1 MREQVGVASE
11 AYTPEGSNRIIDEEV
26 VGKYLDRGYS
36 IGYEVDEQDQPVPT
50 GGNTAIFR
58 ISPGGLT
65 EPVFVTKPQEE
76 AEFRVRVLGGVGK
89 VIVTQA
95 EGEVSQVD
103 LFEGVEYVIRPGDAY
118 SYINTDSSED
128 LVLHDV
134 ATPAFEDG
142 DDVELTSSIWPFPE
156 ELEKPG
162 EGFSACVY
170 KDPDGELRSVD
181 LANEFYEAATSSS
194 ESYSDETTISF
205 EEVFGFTS
213 PTAEQVDA
221 AAEDLQHKFS
231 GSGAPVGMLALF
243 SIPGA
248 QELAMDLITAMAE
261 RGEGEEEEPDSMSL
275 VYYGFITAI
284 EMMAALHLR
293 GDG

>member
-11 AYTPEGSNRIIDEEV
+11 VYTPEGSNRIIDEEV
-26 VGKYLDRGYS
+26 VGKYLEWRYS
-36 IGYEVDEQDQPVPT
+36 IGYEVDEQNQPVPN

-58 ISPGGLT
+58 ILPGGLT

-76 AEFRVRVLGGVGK
+76 AEFKVRVLGGVGK
-89 VIVTQA
+89 VIVAQA
-95 EGEVSQVD
+95 HGEVSQVD

-118 SYINTDSSED
+118 SYINTDGSED
-128 LVLHDV
+128 LILHDV
-134 ATPAFEDG
+134 ATPTFEDG

-156 ELEKPG
+156 GLEKPA

-170 KDPDGELRSVD
+170 KGSDGELKSVD
-181 LANEFYEAATSSS
+181 LANEFYESITPSS

-205 EEVFGFTS
+205 EEVFGFT
-213 PTAEQVDA
+213 PPNAEQVDA

-231 GSGAPVGMLALF
+231 GNGEPLGMIALF

-248 QELAMDLITAMAE
+248 QELAMDLITSMSE
-261 RGEGEEEEPDSMSL
+261 RGEGEDEEPDPVSL

-293 GDG
+293 GEG